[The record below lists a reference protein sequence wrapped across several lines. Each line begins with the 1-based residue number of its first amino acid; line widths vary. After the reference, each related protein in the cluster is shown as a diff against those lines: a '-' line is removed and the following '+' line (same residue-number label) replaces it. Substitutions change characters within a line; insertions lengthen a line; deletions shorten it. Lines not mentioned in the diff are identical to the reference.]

1 MKASFL
7 KNESFVRGIPYIQ
20 PLNTFVDDRGWSLM
34 NLLGGDLS
42 GGQLNVSSMHP
53 NIIKAWHRHKVQID
67 CWIPIR
73 GTLKCAVYNPD
84 LKKLW
89 HWNIGEKNPAI
100 LFIPPGCWHGCS
112 TVGNEVATLLYYV
125 TERYNLEDPDEER
138 CRWDTHVEFNW
149 CTEGS
154 FSWSSESK

>member
-1 MKASFL
+1 MEASFL
-7 KNESFVRGIPYIQ
+7 KNSSFAEGVPYIK
-20 PLNTFVDDRGWSLM
+20 PLKTFVDDRGWSLM

-53 NIIKAWHRHKVQID
+53 NIIKAWRKHEVQID

-84 LKKLW
+84 LNELW

-100 LFIPPGCWHGCS
+100 LFIPSGCWHGCA
-112 TVGNEVATLLYYV
+112 TVGNEAATLLYYV
-125 TERYNLEDPDEER
+125 TEEYDVENPDEER
-138 CRWDTHVEFNW
+138 CSWDSHIKNNW
-149 CTEGS
+149 CNS
-154 FSWSSESK
+154 DDFSWSAKNK